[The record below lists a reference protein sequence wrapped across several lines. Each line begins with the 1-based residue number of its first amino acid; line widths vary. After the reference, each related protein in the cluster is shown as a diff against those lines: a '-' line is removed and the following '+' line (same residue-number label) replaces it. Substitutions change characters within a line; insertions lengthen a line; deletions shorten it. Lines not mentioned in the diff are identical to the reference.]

1 MIRRGTDCHPRSA
14 PYTMHGKLWGAQMSE
29 RIERTRR
36 RRAFSPWFLL
46 LLIPYPA
53 LMWVPFYNSVE
64 PVILG
69 FPFFYAYQIGW
80 VILTAILTAFV
91 YAVTR

>member
-1 MIRRGTDCHPRSA
+1 MTEIFGGSEQVSQRIDRS
-14 PYTMHGKLWGAQMSE
+14 
-29 RIERTRR
+29 RR

-53 LMWVPFYNSVE
+53 LMWVPFYNAVE

>member
-1 MIRRGTDCHPRSA
+1 MNQPDD
-14 PYTMHGKLWGAQMSE
+14 
-29 RIERTRR
+29 
-36 RRAFSPWFLL
+36 RRARSGRLSFWTLL
-46 LLIPYPA
+46 LLVPYPA
-53 LMWVPFYNSVE
+53 LMWVPFYNKMD

-91 YAVTR
+91 YLVTR